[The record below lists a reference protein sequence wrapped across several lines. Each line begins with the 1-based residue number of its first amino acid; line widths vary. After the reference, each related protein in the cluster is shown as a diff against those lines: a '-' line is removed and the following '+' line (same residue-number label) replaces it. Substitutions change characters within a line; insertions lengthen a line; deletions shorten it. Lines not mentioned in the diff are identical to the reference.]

1 MVPQREDKRRAGPVM
16 VLGSATAQIT
26 RQVHRDVAG
35 PGTSLEIKSRSG
47 SATCM
52 ASTDTP
58 TGRSGQD
65 LSVNASLEQMGRDGD
80 QQGFSQL
87 LLHSLLTASWSQ
99 VHWWLRHAGAGSEDS
114 QPATGWRELADP
126 DGTLRAKQ
134 WMPKMG
140 P

>member
-1 MVPQREDKRRAGPVM
+1 M

-26 RQVHRDVAG
+26 RQVRRDVAG

-47 SATCM
+47 SAMRM
-52 ASTDTP
+52 ASTDRP
-58 TGRSGQD
+58 TGSSGQD
-65 LSVNASLEQMGRDGD
+65 LSVKASLEQMGSDWD

-87 LLHSLLTASWSQ
+87 LLHSLLTVSWSQ
-99 VHWWLRHAGAGSEDS
+99 VHWWLCHASAGSEGS
-114 QPATGWRELADP
+114 QLATGWGELADP